1 MKENNTKDVIVIDYK
16 LGNLFSVKHA
26 CLHVGLNPIVTSD
39 KEIIRNA
46 KAAILPG
53 VGAFSDA
60 MHNLE
65 KLDLVAPIKELV
77 DKNIPLMGICLGL
90 QLLFEESEE
99 FGKSKGLGLIKGLV
113 KKFPTFINSKKVRV
127 PNIGWNTIY
136 HPDSENWNNSPLTG
150 IKQNSYMYFVHSF
163 YVDPENKAD
172 ILSLTK
178 YEEIEYCSS
187 INRGN
192 IFATQYHPEKSS
204 ALGLE
209 IYKNWAK
216 FIN

>member
-1 MKENNTKDVIVIDYK
+1 MKKNNTKDIIVIDYK

-26 CLHVGLNPIVTSD
+26 CIHVGLNPIVTSD
-39 KEIIRNA
+39 KEIIKNA
-46 KAAILPG
+46 KAVILPG

-60 MHNLE
+60 MDNLG
-65 KLDLVAPIKELV
+65 KLDLVSPIKDLV

-99 FGKSKGLGLIKGLV
+99 FGKSKGLGLIKGVV
-113 KKFPTFINSKKVRV
+113 KKFPNDLNGRKIRV
-127 PNIGWNTIY
+127 PNIGWNTVY
-136 HPDSENWNNSPLTG
+136 HNNTEKWTCSPLSG
-150 IKQNSYMYFVHSF
+150 ISQNSYMYFVHSF
-163 YVDPENKAD
+163 YVDPENKED

-187 INRGN
+187 VSRGN

-204 ALGLE
+204 VLGLE
-209 IYKNWAK
+209 IYKNWTK

>member
-1 MKENNTKDVIVIDYK
+1 
-16 LGNLFSVKHA
+16 
-26 CLHVGLNPIVTSD
+26 
-39 KEIIRNA
+39 
-46 KAAILPG
+46 
-53 VGAFSDA
+53 
-60 MHNLE
+60 
-65 KLDLVAPIKELV
+65 
-77 DKNIPLMGICLGL
+77 
-90 QLLFEESEE
+90 
-99 FGKSKGLGLIKGLV
+99 
-113 KKFPTFINSKKVRV
+113 
-127 PNIGWNTIY
+127 IY